1 MKEFFKK
8 IKAVITER
16 SKLKD
21 TFQLSETYKV
31 KTIKT

>member
-1 MKEFFKK
+1 MKEVFFFL
-8 IKAVITER
+8 IKAMITE

-21 TFQLSETYKV
+21 TFQPSETYKV